1 MQFRTSFDIPPYD
14 PKITY
19 QSRLFAMGSCF
30 SDMIGEKLKERKFQ
44 VLHNPFGTIFNPHA
58 LFLLLEKSLSER
70 PLEEALILEHQERFY
85 HYHVHSRFTATSK
98 KGLQELILHQQ
109 QAAKKQLGEASH
121 IFLTFGTA
129 FIYELKQ

>member
-30 SDMIGEKLKERKFQ
+30 SEMIGEKLEERKFQ

-58 LFLLLEKSLSER
+58 LFLLLEKSLSETR
-70 PLEEALILEHQERFY
+70 LKEAMILEHQERFY
-85 HYHVHSRFTATSK
+85 HHQVHSKLSATSK
-98 KGLQELILHQQ
+98 ERLMDLILLQQ
-109 QAAKKQLGEASH
+109 QA
-121 IFLTFGTA
+121 
-129 FIYELKQ
+129 